1 MASQRLTLFNRI
13 KDSDIYFSFIKSPT
27 AIVSSVILVII
38 FFCSFFVEFVAPF
51 NPFDPSSL
59 SLMEAFTPPSWS
71 EKGVAKFILGT
82 DGQGR
87 DMLSTILYGSRISLI
102 VGFSAILF
110 SLILGVTLGLTAGY
124 FGGKYEMIVMR
135 LTDVQLTVPSIL
147 MALLVDGI
155 ARGIISREMHDVMAI
170 YVLIFAIGISEWP
183 QFARVSRAATLVE
196 KNKDYVSA
204 STIIGVSNIL
214 IMFKHILP
222 NIMRP
227 VLVIGT
233 IGLAL
238 AIIAESTL
246 SFLGVGVPPTTP
258 SLGTLI
264 RIGNDFLFSGEWW
277 ITFFP
282 AIFLVLLAFS
292 INLLGELDERHLESK
307 IKLMSF
313 LKIKNLSVDY
323 KMRRE
328 TINAAKNV
336 NIDVNK
342 GEILGL
348 VGESGSGK
356 STVGN
361 AIINLIDEPG
371 RVSNGSIVLD
381 GIDIHA
387 DAQNIV
393 KYRGKKIGLI
403 FQDPQTSL
411 NPILTIGDQLIETM
425 QTHLNLSANDAKNKA
440 INLLKE
446 VGIKDAE
453 TRFNNY
459 PHQFSGGMRQRV
471 VISLALCCEPELL
484 IADEPTTAL
493 DVSIQSQIL
502 DLIKKLTKE
511 RNLAVILITHDMGVI
526 AETTDR
532 VAVMKNGDLVEIG
545 PTKEL
550 LTKPKEIY
558 TKSLVSSVP
567 PTNKK
572 ISRFKIIEKE
582 NKKQSD
588 TNIKILNRWVKK
600 EISDKDLVKVESL
613 SKTFDDSFFTESS
626 KNSVM
631 AVNDVSFSIKE
642 GQSFGLVGES
652 GSGKSTIA
660 KMIVNLFKPSS
671 GDIYFND
678 VCITK
683 IKSNKEMLKFRK
695 QIQMIFQDP
704 YSSLNGRLKVKDI
717 VSEPI
722 KLHNPSVTSKDLDDY
737 IYDLLESVELTQQS
751 AERYPHEFSGGQRQ
765 RISIARALATQPRLC
780 WFVMNQLLL

>member
-1 MASQRLTLFNRI
+1 
-13 KDSDIYFSFIKSPT
+13 
-27 AIVSSVILVII
+27 
-38 FFCSFFVEFVAPF
+38 
-51 NPFDPSSL
+51 
-59 SLMEAFTPPSWS
+59 
-71 EKGVAKFILGT
+71 
-82 DGQGR
+82 
-87 DMLSTILYGSRISLI
+87 
-102 VGFSAILF
+102 
-110 SLILGVTLGLTAGY
+110 
-124 FGGKYEMIVMR
+124 
-135 LTDVQLTVPSIL
+135 
-147 MALLVDGI
+147 
-155 ARGIISREMHDVMAI
+155 
-170 YVLIFAIGISEWP
+170 
-183 QFARVSRAATLVE
+183 
-196 KNKDYVSA
+196 
-204 STIIGVSNIL
+204 
-214 IMFKHILP
+214 
-222 NIMRP
+222 
-227 VLVIGT
+227 
-233 IGLAL
+233 
-238 AIIAESTL
+238 
-246 SFLGVGVPPTTP
+246 
-258 SLGTLI
+258 
-264 RIGNDFLFSGEWW
+264 
-277 ITFFP
+277 
-282 AIFLVLLAFS
+282 
-292 INLLGELDERHLESK
+292 
-307 IKLMSF
+307 MSF
-313 LKIKNLSVDY
+313 LKINNLSVDY
-323 KMRRE
+323 EMRRE
-328 TINAAKNV
+328 TVYAAKNV
-336 NIDVNK
+336 NIDVNR

-371 RVSNGSIVLD
+371 KISNGSIVLD
-381 GIDIHA
+381 GINILEDPE
-387 DAQNIV
+387 NIV

-411 NPILTIGDQLIETM
+411 NPILTIGEQLIETI
-425 QTHLNLSANDAKNKA
+425 QTHLNLNTDDARSKA
-440 INLLKE
+440 TNLLKE

-453 TRFNNY
+453 IRFNNY

-502 DLIKKLTKE
+502 DLIKRLTKE

-545 PTKEL
+545 PTKEI

-558 TKSLVSSVP
+558 TRSLVSSVP

-582 NKKQSD
+582 NKSQSD

-600 EISDKDLVKVESL
+600 EISNKDLVQVKNL

-631 AVNDVSFSIKE
+631 AVNDVSFNIKE

-660 KMIVNLFKPSS
+660 KMIVNLFRPSS
-671 GDIYFND
+671 GEIYFND
-678 VCITK
+678 ICITK
-683 IKSNKEMLKFRK
+683 IKSNKEMMKFRK

-722 KLHNPSVTSKDLDDY
+722 KLHNPSISSIDLDNY
-737 IYDLLESVELTQQS
+737 INDLLESVELSRQS
-751 AERYPHEFSGGQRQ
+751 ANRYPHEFSGGQRQ
-765 RISIARALATQPRLC
+765 RISIARALATQPRLLVC
-780 WFVMNQLLL
+780 DEPTSALDVSIQAQILNLLKDLQEQLNLTILFISHDLPVVRQMCDRIAVLKNGKLCEVALTEDLFVKPTHNYTKELLTLMPKIESIYN

>member
-1 MASQRLTLFNRI
+1 
-13 KDSDIYFSFIKSPT
+13 
-27 AIVSSVILVII
+27 
-38 FFCSFFVEFVAPF
+38 
-51 NPFDPSSL
+51 
-59 SLMEAFTPPSWS
+59 
-71 EKGVAKFILGT
+71 
-82 DGQGR
+82 
-87 DMLSTILYGSRISLI
+87 
-102 VGFSAILF
+102 
-110 SLILGVTLGLTAGY
+110 
-124 FGGKYEMIVMR
+124 
-135 LTDVQLTVPSIL
+135 
-147 MALLVDGI
+147 
-155 ARGIISREMHDVMAI
+155 
-170 YVLIFAIGISEWP
+170 
-183 QFARVSRAATLVE
+183 
-196 KNKDYVSA
+196 
-204 STIIGVSNIL
+204 
-214 IMFKHILP
+214 
-222 NIMRP
+222 
-227 VLVIGT
+227 
-233 IGLAL
+233 
-238 AIIAESTL
+238 
-246 SFLGVGVPPTTP
+246 
-258 SLGTLI
+258 
-264 RIGNDFLFSGEWW
+264 
-277 ITFFP
+277 
-282 AIFLVLLAFS
+282 
-292 INLLGELDERHLESK
+292 
-307 IKLMSF
+307 MSF
-313 LKIKNLSVDY
+313 LKINNLSVDY
-323 KMRRE
+323 EMRRE
-328 TINAAKNV
+328 TVYAAKNV
-336 NIDVNK
+336 NIDVNR

-371 RVSNGSIVLD
+371 KISNGSIVLD
-381 GIDIHA
+381 GI
-387 DAQNIV
+387 NITEDPENIL

-411 NPILTIGDQLIETM
+411 NPIFTIGEQLIETI
-425 QTHLNLSANDAKNKA
+425 QTHLNLNTDDAKNKA

-453 TRFNNY
+453 ARFNNY

-502 DLIKKLTKE
+502 DLIKRLTKE

-545 PTKEL
+545 PTKEV

-558 TKSLVSSVP
+558 TRSLVSSVP

-582 NKKQSD
+582 NKSQSD

-600 EISDKDLVKVESL
+600 EISNKDLVQVKNL

-631 AVNDVSFSIKE
+631 AVNDVSFNIKE

-660 KMIVNLFKPSS
+660 KMIVNLFRPSS
-671 GDIYFND
+671 GEIYFND

-683 IKSNKEMLKFRK
+683 IKSNKEMMKFRK

-722 KLHNPSVTSKDLDDY
+722 KLHNPSISSIDLDNY
-737 IYDLLESVELTQQS
+737 INDLLESVELSRQS
-751 AERYPHEFSGGQRQ
+751 ANRYPHEFSGGQRQ
-765 RISIARALATQPRLC
+765 RISIARALATQPRLLVC
-780 WFVMNQLLL
+780 DEPTSALDVSIQAQILNLLKDLQEQLNLTILFISHDLPVVRQMCDRIAVLKNGKLCEVALTEDLFVKPTHNYTKELLTLMPKIESIYN